1 MAGNGFTVI
10 PDELHKFSGYLTGT
24 TAPAV
29 KEAASGVHGANGF
42 DNQAF
47 GILLAQILAVPARI
61 AMGVVAG
68 NLDKISDDVNATAD
82 ATKKAAEAYT
92 NQDEAASKGLGTFKA
107 ELKQ

>member
-10 PDELHKFSGYLTGT
+10 PDELHKFSGYLSGT

-47 GILLAQILAVPARI
+47 GILLAQILAIPARI
-61 AMGVVAG
+61 AMSVVAG
-68 NLDKISDDVNATAD
+68 NLDKVSDDVTATAD
-82 ATKKAAEAYT
+82 STKKAAEAYT
-92 NQDEAASKGLGTFKA
+92 NQDESASNGLGTFKA
-107 ELKQ
+107 ELKP

>member
-1 MAGNGFTVI
+1 MAGSGFTVNA
-10 PDELHKFSGYLTGT
+10 DELHEFSGYLSGT

-29 KEAASGVHGANGF
+29 KQAAGGVHGANGF

-68 NLDKISDDVNATAD
+68 NLDQISADVSATAD
-82 ATKKAAEAYT
+82 STKKAAEAYT
-92 NQDEAASKGLGTFKA
+92 NQDRSASDGLGIFKA
-107 ELKQ
+107 ELKA